1 MPRPGL
7 EETMSLSDDV
17 AREFGHVKES
27 QDRIEDHLDQQD
39 KHLSSHF
46 KKFEQHVLD
55 DQVMRINLEA
65 HLIAHK
71 EDAKHRWAIYSGIIL
86 TALSTLGILAV
97 EIIKHFFM
105 KG

>member
-1 MPRPGL
+1 
-7 EETMSLSDDV
+7 MSLSDDV

-27 QDRIEDHLDQQD
+27 QDRIEEHLDQQD

-71 EDAKHRWAIYSGIIL
+71 EDSRHRWIIYSGVFI
-86 TALSTLGILAV
+86 TAVSTIGILAV
-97 EIIKHFFM
+97 EVIKHFWM

>member
-1 MPRPGL
+1 
-7 EETMSLSDDV
+7 MSLSDDV
-17 AREFGHVKES
+17 AREFGHVKEG
-27 QDRIEDHLDQQD
+27 QDRIEEHLDQQD

-65 HLIAHK
+65 HLLAHK
-71 EDAKHRWAIYSGIIL
+71 EDAKKQWVIYSGVFI

-97 EIIKHFFM
+97 ELAKHFWL

>member
-1 MPRPGL
+1 
-7 EETMSLSDDV
+7 MSLSDDV

-27 QDRIEDHLDQQD
+27 QDRIQEHLSEQD
-39 KHLSSHF
+39 RHLSSHF

-71 EDAKHRWAIYSGIIL
+71 EETRHRWAIYSGIIL
-86 TALSTLGILAV
+86 TALSTLGILVV
-97 EIIKHFFM
+97 EIVKYLFL